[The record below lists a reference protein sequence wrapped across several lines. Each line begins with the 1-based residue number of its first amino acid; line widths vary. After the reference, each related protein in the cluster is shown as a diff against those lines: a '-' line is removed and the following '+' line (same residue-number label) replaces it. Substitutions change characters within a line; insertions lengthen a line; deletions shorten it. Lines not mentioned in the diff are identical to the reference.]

1 MKKIEYICERI
12 TNIAELE
19 TIINK
24 SYAIAQ
30 LIGKEFPE
38 SENSK
43 KLTELLKS
51 AYTFEF
57 YIERR
62 KVKEDG
68 GNSVKSIPTKYLV
81 DELSTREG
89 VTKIIAE
96 PYKSVETNV
105 DGPAIILKIID

>member
-30 LIGKEFPE
+30 LIEKEFPE

-62 KVKEDG
+62 KVNYCE
-68 GNSVKSIPTKYLV
+68 
-81 DELSTREG
+81 
-89 VTKIIAE
+89 
-96 PYKSVETNV
+96 
-105 DGPAIILKIID
+105 